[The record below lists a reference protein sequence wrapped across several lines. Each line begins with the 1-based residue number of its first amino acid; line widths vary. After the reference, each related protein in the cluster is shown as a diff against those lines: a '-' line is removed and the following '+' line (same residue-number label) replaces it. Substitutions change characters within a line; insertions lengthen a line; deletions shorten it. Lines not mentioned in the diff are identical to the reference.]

1 MSNPRGLPRH
11 CVDFTVAVV
20 VEWFEVRDEP
30 SLLPL
35 ASSATVPPIR
45 RRKKM
50 RKNLALGI
58 FGLIV
63 AFGLVL
69 GAGANFR
76 DYNAD
81 RSVHWD
87 IVSDDNELID
97 LSPIQP
103 YAYINDGG
111 VLVVDISPNNPNYP
125 GYGQGLSPNSEYN
138 FDEVFEV
145 SNDLWEEN
153 MSIVVRITNANTAIQ
168 FYGADY
174 DIHDAS
180 TGATVYASD
189 MAKNDVCFVVH
200 NGDAVKVGMD
210 FTVGNNAINTT
221 ESSTIHIQAWRLGTE
236 PSDLAGKCG
245 QPVSP

>member
-1 MSNPRGLPRH
+1 MFHS
-11 CVDFTVAVV
+11 
-20 VEWFEVRDEP
+20 
-30 SLLPL
+30 
-35 ASSATVPPIR
+35 ASSKEA
-45 RRKKM
+45 KKL
-50 RKNLALGI
+50 RKNIALGI

-97 LSPIQP
+97 LTPIQP

-111 VLVVDISPNNPNYP
+111 VLVVDISPDNPHYP

-145 SNDLWEEN
+145 SNDLWEDN
-153 MSIVVRITNANTAIQ
+153 MTIVVRITNTNPEIQ
-168 FYGADY
+168 FYGADM
-174 DIHDAS
+174 DVHDAS
-180 TGATVYASD
+180 TGAVVYASN
-189 MAKNDVCFVVH
+189 MAKNDVCFVV
-200 NGDAVKVGMD
+200 GPGEAVKVGMD
-210 FTVGNNAINTT
+210 FTVGNYLSNTTFPVT

-236 PSDLAGKCG
+236 PSDLVGKCG

>member
-1 MSNPRGLPRH
+1 MNLHSHR
-11 CVDFTVAVV
+11 
-20 VEWFEVRDEP
+20 
-30 SLLPL
+30 SLLFPQCL
-35 ASSATVPPIR
+35 QLEA
-45 RRKKM
+45 KKM

-58 FGLIV
+58 FGLLV

-97 LSPIQP
+97 LTPIQP

-125 GYGQGLSPNSEYN
+125 GYGEGLSPNSEYN

-145 SNDLWEEN
+145 SNDLWENN

-168 FYGADY
+168 FYGADH
-174 DIHDAS
+174 DIHDTS
-180 TGATVYASD
+180 TGAIVYASD
-189 MAKNDVCFVVH
+189 MAKNDVCFTV
-200 NGDAVKVGMD
+200 GPGEAVKVGMD
-210 FTVGNNAINTT
+210 FTVGNAALNTT
-221 ESSTIHIQAWRLGTE
+221 ESSNIHIQAWRLGTE
-236 PSDLAGKCG
+236 PSDLVGKCG
-245 QPVSP
+245 QPGQ